1 MLRNQM
7 KMTGQTVLKMTGKTV
22 MKMLNKIQM
31 KIHECNNELINYT

>member
-31 KIHECNNELINYT
+31 TIHECNNELINYT